1 MADYDGLTP
10 GQVLADASVAE
21 FIKSLGIGIAD
32 AQRALD
38 ENSIDQIAE
47 FIEPREGLDGN
58 TLLSLGLSPAFYH
71 YQHADITC
79 SLQLSL
85 KVEKNF
91 SLGLN
96 LNGSFNS
103 SSSESDAALRQATL
117 EITTESTGTLT
128 VKEKEFP
135 ITGDTHPKRMRN
147 LQKALIEDTTSGI
160 ALALYHLDPS
170 ELAIS
175 SDAAP
180 EKVHVTNNT
189 VAFLGGGSTSGII
202 RLGTNA
208 DTDYV
213 LNDTTTINTTAQA
226 SLSGYGTHVKTLVD
240 GEGYTTRLFSPTSNE
255 AILTLEFDTSSHI
268 IEDEALQAISAK
280 LMFIA
285 MAIKANSF
293 EVEVEGFADRQQFR
307 PNSSTDILNK
317 KLGLRRADYLEQL
330 LIANG
335 APANKITSQSDGD
348 DAAEATDSPGQDN
361 QQFRK
366 ATVKIK
372 ASPHHWLFI
381 DQGPTL
387 TSIAPDMQ
395 SDSSASNGFTFVYN
409 PPSSLDLGD
418 KKVTVDT
425 NDFDL
430 SGAAGGG
437 NASGSPSAF
446 AHNLAASINA
456 NDTLDASATSLGNI
470 TTITK
475 DSDKYN
481 WTLATIESGNISLS
495 GTDGITVVTP
505 FPSAPAATS
514 GQTTPRT
521 GNRSVAV
528 GASLDVGYARKFEM
542 NVTGNSSISAR
553 LVSIPA
559 PPEFLATIKEFL
571 NTESGEQ
578 SDG

>member
-38 ENSIDQIAE
+38 ENSVDQIAE

-71 YQHADITC
+71 YQHADISC

-103 SSSESDAALRQATL
+103 TSSESDAALRQATL

-128 VKEKEFP
+128 VKEKAFP
-135 ITGDTHPKRMRN
+135 ISGDTHPKRMRN
-147 LQKALIEDTTSGI
+147 LQKALIEDTSSGI
-160 ALALYHLDPS
+160 ALALYHLDRS
-170 ELAIS
+170 ELEIS
-175 SDAAP
+175 SDAEP

-208 DTDYV
+208 DTSYV
-213 LNDTTTINTTAQA
+213 LNDSTTINTTAQA

-240 GEGYTTRLFSPTSNE
+240 GEGYTTRLFSPNSNE

-268 IEDEALQAISAK
+268 IEDDALQAISAK

-293 EVEVEGFADRQQFR
+293 EVEVEGFADRQQFQPR
-307 PNSSTDILNK
+307 SQNDLLNK
-317 KLGLRRADYLEQL
+317 RLGLQRADYLEQL

-335 APANKITSQSDGD
+335 APANKITSMSEGD
-348 DAAEATDSPGQDN
+348 DAAEQANDSPGQDN
-361 QQFRK
+361 QLFRK

-387 TSIAPDMQ
+387 SSIAPDMQ
-395 SDSSASNGFTFVYN
+395 SDNSASNGFTFVYN
-409 PPSSLDLGD
+409 PPSSLDLGG
-418 KKVTVDT
+418 KKVTVDSV
-425 NDFDL
+425 DFDL

-437 NASGSPSAF
+437 NASGAPSAF

-456 NDTLDASATSLGNI
+456 NSALGAIATSVGNI
-470 TTITK
+470 TTISK

-481 WTLATIESGNISLS
+481 WTLATIESGDISLA
-495 GTDGITVVTP
+495 GTDGITVTSP
-505 FPSAPAATS
+505 FPRATTS

-528 GASLDVGYARKFEM
+528 GASLDVGFARKFEM
-542 NVTGNSSISAR
+542 NVTGNSTISAR

-571 NTESGEQ
+571 NTESGAQ